1 MGLRNQQALFFMYF
15 RHFLYLALPYYA
27 LLNKRAKPSLL
38 LVAVLA

>member
-15 RHFLYLALPYYA
+15 GSVYTLPCLYT